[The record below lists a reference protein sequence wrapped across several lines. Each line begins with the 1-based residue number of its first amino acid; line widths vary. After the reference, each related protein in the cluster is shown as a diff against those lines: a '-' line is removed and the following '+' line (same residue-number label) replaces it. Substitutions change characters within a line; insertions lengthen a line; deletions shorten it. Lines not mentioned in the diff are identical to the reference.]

1 MISRFAAFHRNALLR
16 ASAAALVVAPAAATN
31 HTVFAFMNGVE
42 EIPATNS
49 LGIASV
55 TLDLDDVAMTITI
68 TSGTYSGLL
77 TNATLA
83 HIHGPAPI
91 GANNVVMVNLLTT
104 GGTSG
109 TLSGGGSLSAA
120 EVTQVLAGNTYLN
133 LHTTGLPNGE
143 LRGQILKP
151 PTGSTMYCFGDGT
164 LPTACPCSAPDTVPS
179 PPAAPGHGCAN
190 SFDIN
195 GATLKAWG
203 NTSPDTVKFI
213 SKIGKGTAAFAFL
226 LKGNA
231 TDNNGVASSDG
242 IRCADGQLIR
252 FGSHFAGTNGAP
264 LGTWTYPN
272 SAQTISVSAATLQ
285 APASTSYYQL
295 FYRNAAAGW
304 CNPSGANLSA
314 GMSIP
319 WP

>member
-1 MISRFAAFHRNALLR
+1 MNSRFAAFRRSALLR
-16 ASAAALVVAPAAATN
+16 AACAALVVAPASATV
-31 HTVFAFMNGVE
+31 HTLFAFMNGVE
-42 EIPATNS
+42 EVPATTS
-49 LGIASV
+49 LGLGTV
-55 TLDLDDVAMTITI
+55 TLTLDDVALSVTVTG
-68 TSGTYSGLL
+68 SYSGLL
-77 TNATLA
+77 TNATA
-83 HIHGPAPI
+83 SHIHGIAAI
-91 GANNVVMVNLLTT
+91 GVNGPVMVNILTT

-109 TLSGGGSLSAA
+109 TLSGGGSLSAS
-120 EVTQVLAGNTYLN
+120 EVTNMLNGLTYLN
-133 LHTTGLPNGE
+133 IHTTGTPAGE

-151 PTGSTMYCFGDGT
+151 PTGSTMYCFGDGS
-164 LPTACPCSAPDTVPS
+164 LPTVCPCSLPDTVPS
-179 PPAAPGHGCAN
+179 PAAAPGHGCAN
-190 SFDIN
+190 SFDLN

-242 IRCADGQLIR
+242 IRCTDGALIR

-272 SAQTISVSAATLQ
+272 TAQTLSVSAATLQ

-295 FYRNAAAGW
+295 FYRNALVGF
-304 CNPSGANLSA
+304 CNASGANLSA
-314 GMSIP
+314 GVSIP

>member
-1 MISRFAAFHRNALLR
+1 MNSRFAAFRRSAVLR
-16 ASAAALVVAPAAATN
+16 AACAALVVAPASATV
-31 HTVFAFMNGVE
+31 HTLFAFMNGVE
-42 EIPATNS
+42 EVPATTS
-49 LGIASV
+49 LGLGTV
-55 TLDLDDVAMTITI
+55 TLSLDDVALSVTITG
-68 TSGTYSGLL
+68 SYSGLL
-77 TNATLA
+77 TNATIS
-83 HIHGPAPI
+83 HIHGPAAI
-91 GANNVVMVNLLTT
+91 GVGGPVLIPLLTT

-120 EVTQVLAGNTYLN
+120 DVTNMLNGLTYLN
-133 LHTTGLPNGE
+133 LHTSGTPAGE

-151 PTGSTMYCFGDGT
+151 PTGSAMYCFGDGT
-164 LPTACPCSAPDTVPS
+164 LPTVCPCSLPDTVPS
-179 PPAAPGHGCAN
+179 PAAAPGHGCAN
-190 SFDIN
+190 TFDLN

-242 IRCADGQLIR
+242 IRCTDGALIR

-272 SAQTISVSAATLQ
+272 SAQTLSVSAATLQ

-295 FYRNAAAGW
+295 FYRNAATGF
-304 CNPSGANLSA
+304 CNASGANLSA
-314 GMSIP
+314 GVSIP